1 MKTKDEIQSLAYEA
15 RQELYNQYIKADESK
30 KRQLKQS
37 VMWLIECNNY
47 HEWVDLIDK
56 GVLVK
61 DIATHFK
68 NLVNDKVLTYKTEYY
83 KEIEEALLNS
93 KEVYGALRDI
103 DCDYIRI
110 KLATEGYFLQ
120 FYAKD
125 LSWLVRY
132 EVAKQGECLEELVN
146 DTDPA
151 VSTEA
156 QRNVKYKYHTV
167 VAREFGTYKGKLTIR
182 FNSVDDYVIE
192 SGCYSTDSVIKW
204 NIKAETRIG
213 KEEATKYSNL
223 ILQELVTLQ
232 RIS

>member
-1 MKTKDEIQSLAYEA
+1 MKTKDEIQLLDYEA
-15 RQELYNQYIKADESK
+15 RQQLYNQYIKAEESK

-37 VMWLIECNNY
+37 IMWLIECNNY
-47 HEWVDLIDK
+47 HEWVELIDK

-61 DIATHFK
+61 DIATYFK
-68 NLVNDKVLTYKTEYY
+68 HLVNDKVLTYKTKYY
-83 KEIEEALLNS
+83 KEIEDTLLNH
-93 KEVYGALRDI
+93 KEVYGILRDI

-110 KLATEGYFLQ
+110 KLATWGYFLP

-125 LSWLVRY
+125 HSWLVRY
-132 EVAKQGECLEELVN
+132 QVAKQGECLEELVN

-156 QRNVKYKYHTV
+156 QRNAKYKYHRV
-167 VAREFGTYKGKLTIR
+167 VAQEFGTYNGKLTIR
-182 FNSVDDYVIE
+182 FNSVEDYIIE
-192 SGCYSTDSVIKW
+192 AGCYSTDSIIKW
-204 NIKAETRIG
+204 CIKAETRVG

-223 ILQELVTLQ
+223 ILQELVILQ